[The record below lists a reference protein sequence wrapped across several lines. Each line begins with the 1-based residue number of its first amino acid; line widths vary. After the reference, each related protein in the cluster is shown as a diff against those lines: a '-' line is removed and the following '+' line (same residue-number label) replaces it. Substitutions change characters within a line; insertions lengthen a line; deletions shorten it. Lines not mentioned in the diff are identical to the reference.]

1 VCSLWHEDTLG
12 LDLGYSYYESGVSYS
27 GRGGISPTE
36 LFDTLDLLSLHSCD
50 TIRFCFS
57 IFFVRL

>member
-36 LFDTLDLLSLHSCD
+36 LFDILDLLSL
-50 TIRFCFS
+50 
-57 IFFVRL
+57 L